1 MVANNAW
8 HLNKDIEAPKYRT
21 EDLKN
26 IKKIANRADA
36 WELLGESIAP
46 SIYGHKWIKKAVLLL
61 LLGGT
66 EKNLKNGAHIR
77 G

>member
-1 MVANNAW
+1 MANNVW
-8 HLNKDIEAPKYRT
+8 QLNKDIEAPRYT
-21 EDLKN
+21 TDDLKN
-26 IKKIANRADA
+26 IKLIANREDA
-36 WELLGESIAP
+36 WDILGESIAP
-46 SIYGHKWIKKAVLLL
+46 SIFGHKWIKKAVVLL